1 MALSAVGSQRET
13 TALPHTYQ
21 LLTSFGI
28 PAEVDQSGGGSAER
42 SELRREVGEGPQRW
56 GGSRMTLNKD
66 SFRSQRVKAIHLV
79 GPVSF

>member
-21 LLTSFGI
+21 LLTSVGI

-42 SELRREVGEGPQRW
+42 SELRREVGESLICRRRGALKMGW
-56 GGSRMTLNKD
+56 
-66 SFRSQRVKAIHLV
+66 I
-79 GPVSF
+79 